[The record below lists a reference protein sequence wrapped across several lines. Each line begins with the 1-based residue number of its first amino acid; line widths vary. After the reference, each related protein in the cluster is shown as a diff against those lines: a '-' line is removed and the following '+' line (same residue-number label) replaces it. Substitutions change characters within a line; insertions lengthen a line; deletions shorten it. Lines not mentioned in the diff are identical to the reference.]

1 MKKAL
6 ILTLALA
13 LSIGCVLSGCTN
25 NPDAPKPTSQSAASS
40 SNAGAST
47 SGSEANTSAPN
58 SKEGKSTITIG
69 VSQDILSFDPHGYTG
84 IASTIPGR
92 HIYDTL
98 VRIMPDD
105 SLEPCLAESWEILD
119 DTTIQFKL
127 RKDVKYHNGEPFSAH
142 DVKFSIERHLGTT
155 YTLSMVSAIDHV
167 DVIDDYTCNVVLNTP
182 ATSMT
187 LTNLAYPTCGI
198 VSKKTVEE
206 LEAAGKTLDEN
217 PIGTGPLKFVSYM
230 SGDKVVLE
238 KFEDYW
244 GVPAAHD
251 TMILRIITDDA
262 ARSIA
267 LETGE
272 VDIILDVPSSEFDR
286 IRKNP
291 DLALEEYASTKMEF
305 AYLNTT
311 KAPLDNKL
319 VRQALSHLINRDA
332 IIAIAEN
339 GNGFP
344 LYSPIAEGHRYYM
357 PEVTQYEYDVE
368 KAKALLAEAGYPNGF
383 DLSLICI
390 NQTRARIG
398 QVLQSDFEKAG
409 INLKVETIENS
420 AYLDITKNGDHQ
432 IALSSWTSSVD
443 PNATFPSLFSRGPL
457 GTANNRS
464 KYNNPE
470 IEPMLEAGRAG
481 RTFEERYEIYKQ
493 VQKIIIDDAAIIPFY
508 TAVGAVARHSDLKGL
523 QLYPSVQHRLDQL
536 HY

>member
-6 ILTLALA
+6 ILFLTVVLL
-13 LSIGCVLSGCTN
+13 IGGVLGGCTN
-25 NPDAPKPTSQSAASS
+25 NPDAPKASEPAAGAP
-40 SNAGAST
+40 NAGSSDTATGDASAST
-47 SGSEANTSAPN
+47 PSKSGQT
-58 SKEGKSTITIG
+58 TITVG
-69 VSQDILSFDPHGYTG
+69 VTQDILSFDPHGYTG

-105 SLEPCLAESWEILD
+105 SLEPCLAESWEVLD
-119 DTTIQFKL
+119 ETTIQFKL
-127 RKDVKYHNGEPFSAH
+127 RQDVKYHNGEPFSAH

-155 YTLSMVSAIDHV
+155 FTLSMVSAIDHV
-167 DVIDDYTCNVVLNTP
+167 EVIDDYTCNVILNTP
-182 ATSMT
+182 ASSMT

-217 PIGTGPLKFVSYM
+217 PIGTGPLKFVSFM
-230 SGDKVVLE
+230 SGDNVVLARNDE
-238 KFEDYW
+238 YW
-244 GVPAAHD
+244 GVPAAHEK
-251 TMILRIITDDA
+251 MILRIITDDS

-272 VDIILDVPSSEFDR
+272 VDILLEVPSSEFDR
-286 IRKNP
+286 IRGNQ
-291 DLALEEYASTKMEF
+291 DLVLEEYASSKMEF

-319 VRQALSHLINRDA
+319 VRQALSHLVQRDA
-332 IIAIAEN
+332 VIAIAEN
-339 GNGFP
+339 GNGLP

-368 KAKALLAEAGYPNGF
+368 KAKALLAEAGYPDGF
-383 DLSLICI
+383 DLSLVCI
-390 NQTRARIG
+390 SQNRARIG
-398 QVLQSDFEKAG
+398 QVLQADFEKAG

-420 AYLDITKNGDHQ
+420 AFLDMTKNNEHQ

-443 PNATFPSLFSRGPL
+443 PNATFPSLFSNGPL

-464 KYNNPE
+464 RYNNPA
-470 IEPMLEAGRAG
+470 IEPMLEKGRAG
-481 RTFEERYEIYKQ
+481 RDFEERYNIYKE
-493 VQKIIIDDAAIIPFY
+493 VQKILMDDVAIIPFY
-508 TAVGAVARHSDLKGL
+508 TAMGAVARHSDLKGL